1 MLGGSASA
9 WGSWVYNKGQ
19 ESRPLTFAY
28 DGFINGLVAA
38 ALVICSGIV
47 GWAVAKITVGHPV
60 AETASATGLA
70 LAVAVGGLINGSG
83 RLGQ

>member
-1 MLGGSASA
+1 M
-9 WGSWVYNKGQ
+9 YNKSQ
-19 ESRPLTFAY
+19 KLRPLTFAY

-47 GWAVAKITVGHPV
+47 GWAVARITLGHPV
-60 AETASATGLA
+60 AEMASATGLA
-70 LAVAVGGLINGSG
+70 LAVVLGGLINRSG